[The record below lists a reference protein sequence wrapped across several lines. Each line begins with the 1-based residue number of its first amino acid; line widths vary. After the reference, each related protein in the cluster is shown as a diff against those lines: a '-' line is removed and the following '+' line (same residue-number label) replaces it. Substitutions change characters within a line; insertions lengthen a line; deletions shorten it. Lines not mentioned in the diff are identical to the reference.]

1 MHRSTLLLLIGAH
14 TAGAYTLL
22 PSLSSVHSVT
32 TRGAGHRAAGQAAAL
47 PAPVRAAVSLQ
58 APDLSPIKSDET
70 YNIMLSTLMK
80 TNESIT
86 AQISA
91 NYAMVDMGFLER
103 LEKAFTEAT
112 PDEMSRLGEIK
123 DAISS
128 EMASRMQSAAEG
140 LRDILQ
146 SPTPVVMEGKIA
158 GLARQGRIDDALLQ
172 MLQANLE
179 QARAAG
185 EQGKA
190 AVSVLSKLQ
199 ERVQTE
205 LDAKLEPQVVLI
217 RRLMRMEDKD
227 ARLSLLRD
235 KMSPKGGSSVLLIGE
250 GGQEQEPE
258 KDEPEVSPRLVAE
271 AITEIKARFGNV
283 DEYYDTGFV
292 AKLTMIADE
301 AEAVALDLAG
311 GKELTAQQQQ
321 DLMWDKGSVSVW
333 DLEQIEE
340 EAHEQGN
347 WAVWES
353 EAQEQMARQDSAM
366 RKSSIDADWG
376 Q

>member
-1 MHRSTLLLLIGAH
+1 
-14 TAGAYTLL
+14 
-22 PSLSSVHSVT
+22 
-32 TRGAGHRAAGQAAAL
+32 
-47 PAPVRAAVSLQ
+47 
-58 APDLSPIKSDET
+58 
-70 YNIMLSTLMK
+70 
-80 TNESIT
+80 
-86 AQISA
+86 
-91 NYAMVDMGFLER
+91 
-103 LEKAFTEAT
+103 
-112 PDEMSRLGEIK
+112 
-123 DAISS
+123 
-128 EMASRMQSAAEG
+128 MASRMQSAAEG